1 MEKITNSTGKIN
13 NSQPIETTDKNSNS
27 HPFDKALKAISKPVL
42 KEGLITQ
49 FHVENSDI
57 TIKAHKTI
65 SSAVRK
71 MFSRIANKEAEKGEH
86 FKEILNRR
94 TFDSFK
100 SDNIKKTLLLLDE
113 KPQSD
118 EEKAFIAN
126 FQDKKINL
134 THFSNRSFSPG
145 ETLFSRKSLEE
156 RGAAFNTENT
166 GHADIRRY
174 NTTDFVFFAIEFGSE
189 GDNPTSKTRSRF
201 GDKKLTLK
209 MEDYTE
215 SIKHGSVA
223 LIDYAKSRDYV
234 AWEMKDKMRKEDY
247 SVKEGC
253 LLSKSAYQE
262 IMEHLNFY
270 SLEDMELTYHVKDM
284 KTALAHNIVKDL
296 RALRDSKIETFV
308 NYANTILSARSDN
321 HLNEIVSNLYRPQV
335 MVPRALGIKNNSPSL
350 T

>member
-1 MEKITNSTGKIN
+1 
-13 NSQPIETTDKNSNS
+13 
-27 HPFDKALKAISKPVL
+27 
-42 KEGLITQ
+42 
-49 FHVENSDI
+49 
-57 TIKAHKTI
+57 
-65 SSAVRK
+65 
-71 MFSRIANKEAEKGEH
+71 
-86 FKEILNRR
+86 
-94 TFDSFK
+94 
-100 SDNIKKTLLLLDE
+100 
-113 KPQSD
+113 
-118 EEKAFIAN
+118 
-126 FQDKKINL
+126 
-134 THFSNRSFSPG
+134 
-145 ETLFSRKSLEE
+145 
-156 RGAAFNTENT
+156 
-166 GHADIRRY
+166 
-174 NTTDFVFFAIEFGSE
+174 
-189 GDNPTSKTRSRF
+189 
-201 GDKKLTLK
+201 
-209 MEDYTE
+209 
-215 SIKHGSVA
+215 
-223 LIDYAKSRDYV
+223 V